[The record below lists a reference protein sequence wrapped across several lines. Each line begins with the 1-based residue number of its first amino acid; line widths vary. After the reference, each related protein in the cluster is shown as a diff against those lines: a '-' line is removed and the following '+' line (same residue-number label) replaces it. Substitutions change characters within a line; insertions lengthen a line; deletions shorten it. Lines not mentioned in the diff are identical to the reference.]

1 MEPQD
6 FTRRLLRWSADAG
19 RRHLPWQ
26 QDPTPYRVWV
36 SEIMLQQTQVNTV
49 IPFYQRF
56 MARFPDVPSLAS
68 APVDEVLHL
77 WTGLGYYAR
86 ARNLHSAAKMIMQGH
101 AGVFPGSLDQLRELP
116 GIGRSTAGAIL
127 ALSRG
132 QRDAILDGNVKRVLS
147 RVFGIEGDPSKAGT
161 LDRLWQQ
168 AEQCTPT
175 SQVAEYTQ
183 GIMDLGAM
191 VCTRSRPRCSS
202 CPMNPGC
209 IAARDGRQADLPSP
223 RRPRERPSREVTLLL
238 AESRAQ
244 GIRAV
249 LLERRAES
257 GVWGGLWSPPQFEN
271 REAALAWCRRELG
284 EPASLPEPLPPID
297 HAFTHFDLR
306 LHPLR
311 VRCNLVARVDE
322 GTHLWYTLATPPRIG
337 LPKPIKTLM
346 ERLED

>member
-1 MEPQD
+1 
-6 FTRRLLRWSADAG
+6 
-19 RRHLPWQ
+19 
-26 QDPTPYRVWV
+26 
-36 SEIMLQQTQVNTV
+36 
-49 IPFYQRF
+49 
-56 MARFPDVPSLAS
+56 
-68 APVDEVLHL
+68 
-77 WTGLGYYAR
+77 
-86 ARNLHSAAKMIMQGH
+86 
-101 AGVFPGSLDQLRELP
+101 
-116 GIGRSTAGAIL
+116 
-127 ALSRG
+127 
-132 QRDAILDGNVKRVLS
+132 
-147 RVFGIEGDPSKAGT
+147 VFGIEGDPSKAAT

-168 AEQCTPT
+168 AQQCTPT

-223 RRPRERPSREVTLLL
+223 RRPRERPAREVTLLL

-271 REAALAWCRRELG
+271 SEAALAWCRQELG
-284 EPASLPEPLPPID
+284 EPVGLPQPLPPID

-311 VRCNLVARVDE
+311 VRCDPVAWVDE
-322 GTHLWYTLATPPRIG
+322 GSRLWYTLAAPPRIG
-337 LPKPIKTLM
+337 LPKPIKTLI